1 MSTVITAEQA
11 RKIVGNRQPLL
22 PAEYTEALKLLA
34 ECTTFD
40 EAKYWST
47 KADIAAAWAKIYH
60 SDEVMRRAKILK
72 LHAYKRMSQLAE
84 QMRPK
89 TKPGPG
95 GSGPKGALRELGIA
109 KHEAEQI
116 RAVGTAS
123 QQTFEAAVS
132 AARPPTPRWFKN
144 RGQVISGKTNSV
156 MAFAQFCRRVEPED
170 VLDRQN
176 FDDAKLAEAARVI
189 GEWADRLEQLI
200 KRKSR

>member
-11 RKIVGNRQPLL
+11 RKIVGNRTPLL
-22 PAEYTEALKLLA
+22 PVEYTEALKLLA

-40 EAKYWST
+40 EAKYWNT
-47 KADIAAAWAKIYH
+47 KADIAAVWAKIYH

-95 GSGPKGALRELGIA
+95 GFGALSKLKEMGVP
-109 KHEAEQI
+109 KYEAETI
-116 RAVGTAS
+116 RAVGNAPKE
-123 QQTFEAAVS
+123 TFDAAVAS
-132 AARPPTPRWFKN
+132 AHPPTPRWFKN
-144 RGQVISGKTNSV
+144 RGQIISGKTNSV
-156 MAFAQFCRRVEPED
+156 MTFAQFCRRVEPEE

-176 FDDAKLAEAARVI
+176 FDDDKLAEAARVI
-189 GEWADRLEQLI
+189 GEWTDRLEQLI
-200 KRKSR
+200 KGKSR